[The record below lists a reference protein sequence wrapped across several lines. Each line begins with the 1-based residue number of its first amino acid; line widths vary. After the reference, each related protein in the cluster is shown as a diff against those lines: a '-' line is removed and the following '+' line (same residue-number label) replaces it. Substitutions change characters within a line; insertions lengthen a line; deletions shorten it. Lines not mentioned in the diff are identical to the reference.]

1 MAAGTVSAAAELE
14 QGWVDRDLAL
24 ELPDLA
30 LFSVAVD
37 AVPGRSSSGM
47 RERLR
52 LLSDRFHGARAVALR
67 REPVPAAYRAF
78 FRQVGMDPDAE
89 RTPVEAA
96 AVRRLMEGGF
106 AATNSLDDA
115 LLVAVVETG
124 VPVWALD
131 ERRLE
136 GPIGLRAARHG
147 ERMGEGRYAGDAP
160 PGRIVVADARGPV
173 ALLFGLV
180 AQSHVPTRATR
191 RMRLFSVQVAGVPAI
206 HVEEALWLCAEALE
220 EA

>member
-1 MAAGTVSAAAELE
+1 VSEPAELE
-14 QGWVDRDLAL
+14 DGWVERELAL
-24 ELPDLA
+24 ELPELRLVSLA
-30 LFSVAVD
+30 LA
-37 AVPGRSSSGM
+37 ATPGRSSRGL

-52 LLSDRFHGARAVALR
+52 VLSDRFHGARAVALR

-96 AVRRLMEGGF
+96 ALKRLMAGGF
-106 AATNSLDDA
+106 ASTNRVDDA
-115 LLVAVVETG
+115 LLLAVVETG

-131 ERRLE
+131 EERLD
-136 GPIGLRAARHG
+136 GPIGLRAARPG
-147 ERMGEGRYAGDAP
+147 ERMGEGEYAHDAP

-173 ALLFGLV
+173 ALLFGPI
-180 AQSHVPTRATR
+180 AQSHVPSGSTR

-206 HVEEALWLCAEALE
+206 HVEEALWMCAEALE
-220 EA
+220 GG

>member
-1 MAAGTVSAAAELE
+1 MSAAGELD
-14 QGWVDRDLAL
+14 QGWVERDLAL
-24 ELPDLA
+24 ELPELA
-30 LFSVAVD
+30 LFSLVVA
-37 AVPGRSSSGM
+37 AAPGRSSRGM

-96 AVRRLMEGGF
+96 AMKRLMDGGF
-106 AATNSLDDA
+106 APTNSVDDA
-115 LLVAVVETG
+115 LLLAVVETG

-131 ERRLE
+131 EERLD
-136 GPIGLRAARHG
+136 GPIGLRAARRG
-147 ERMGEGRYAGDAP
+147 ERMGEGEFAHDAP

-173 ALLFGLV
+173 ALLFGLI
-180 AQSHVPTRATR
+180 AQSHVPSKRTR
-191 RMRLFSVQVAGVPAI
+191 RMRLFSVQVAGVPPI

-220 EA
+220 DG